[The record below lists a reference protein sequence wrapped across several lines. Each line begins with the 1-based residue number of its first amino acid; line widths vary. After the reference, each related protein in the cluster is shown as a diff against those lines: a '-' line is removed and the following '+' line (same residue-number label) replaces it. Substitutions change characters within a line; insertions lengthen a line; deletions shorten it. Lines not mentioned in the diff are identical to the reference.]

1 MKKNKKIPVEN
12 YAAGGLL
19 AFVPVYREGGNA
31 CRIFTREG
39 IFEDNRTVRW
49 FLRRL
54 AAYYGFEPATLRREY
69 AGYLCRSHYI
79 SLPLSPRLVLLPLKM
94 RQARIPGDSTLG
106 YLNACEIAAVLKE
119 KTEPPFRSSIHF
131 NNGLVLPCLNCAAT
145 VRERLLEA
153 ELVLREYCR
162 RQGGKSKGEGMIKP
176 PQFEEE
182 KGGFTCPLKDVLKN
196 LLELVK
202 KED

>member
-1 MKKNKKIPVEN
+1 MKKNKRIPVEK

-19 AFVPVYREGGNA
+19 ALIPVYRDGGNA
-31 CRIFTREG
+31 CRVFTREDA
-39 IFEDNRTVRW
+39 FEDNRTVRW

-69 AGYLCRSHYI
+69 AGYLCRSHYV

-106 YLNACEIAAVLKE
+106 YLNACEIATVLKE
-119 KTEPPFRSSIHF
+119 KNEPLFRSSIQF
-131 NNGLVLPCLNCAAT
+131 KNGLVLLCLNSAST

-153 ELVLREYCR
+153 ELVLKEYCR
-162 RQGGKSKGEGMIKP
+162 RQGGEAEGGGMIEP
-176 PQFEEE
+176 PQFEKE
-182 KGGFTCPLKDVLKN
+182 KGGFTCPLKDVLKS
-196 LLELVK
+196 LLVLVE